1 MVLGVLDVPMVW
13 RPKDT
18 GGPNVQQPRLTLDG
32 LRSVKVATPSTAGTV
47 TVPDI
52 LAPGGPVAMATVT
65 CRVEPVT
72 VFPCVSRIDTSTGG
86 IVWLETEV
94 LGCFRKA

>member
-32 LRSVKVATPSTAGTV
+32 VRTENGILVVV
-47 TVPDI
+47 TN
-52 LAPGGPVAMATVT
+52 PVEAA
-65 CRVEPVT
+65 RV
-72 VFPCVSRIDTSTGG
+72 
-86 IVWLETEV
+86 
-94 LGCFRKA
+94 